1 MGTIRMRTSGPRATE
16 KRTLD
21 PYNNA
26 KAAPSRPPT
35 FIPASPSIIYGCADG
50 VGPVLVSQAGMF
62 VQMRMRFGN
71 RPFVLVL
78 MMLVVNVQMLMKH
91 DLVHMEMTMS
101 LSDQHPHSNDHER
114 GASEF
119 RQTGKIAK
127 HRNRSNA
134 PTNGAVAKYADSRA
148 APSSRSAFTASTILT
163 P

>member
-1 MGTIRMRTSGPRATE
+1 
-16 KRTLD
+16 
-21 PYNNA
+21 
-26 KAAPSRPPT
+26 
-35 FIPASPSIIYGCADG
+35 
-50 VGPVLVSQAGMF
+50 VLVLVGQAGMF

-127 HRNRSNA
+127 HRNRKQCTDERSRCEVRRL
-134 PTNGAVAKYADSRA
+134 TRGAQ
-148 APSSRSAFTASTILT
+148 LT
-163 P
+163 QRLHGQHNTDP

>member
-1 MGTIRMRTSGPRATE
+1 M
-16 KRTLD
+16 L
-21 PYNNA
+21 
-26 KAAPSRPPT
+26 
-35 FIPASPSIIYGCADG
+35 
-50 VGPVLVSQAGMF
+50 VLVGQAGMF

-127 HRNRSNA
+127 HRNRKQCTDERSRCEVRRLTRGAQLTQRFHGQHNTDPVTQRSN
-134 PTNGAVAKYADSRA
+134 YSRGDN
-148 APSSRSAFTASTILT
+148 SSRSRKSAATLPKRQHQDARSRGESFDSSNGNRVT
-163 P
+163 